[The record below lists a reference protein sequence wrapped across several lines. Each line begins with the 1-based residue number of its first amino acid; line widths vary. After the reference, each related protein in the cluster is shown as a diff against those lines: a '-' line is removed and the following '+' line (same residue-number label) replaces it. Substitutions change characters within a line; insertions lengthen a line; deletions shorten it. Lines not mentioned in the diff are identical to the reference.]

1 MSQTKD
7 PDSNQK
13 ENNSNLINDNTDIN
27 SANHKSV
34 IELKE
39 GEFIFTPIETMIIN
53 KKMPLGFKLD
63 TEENIIKSNEFV
75 KQNINKK
82 KKLETNH
89 RSRTKKIPELGSFTD
104 DYNDNGK
111 KYLRQR
117 KVNQKDQIIKPEN
130 KMTSKEKCE
139 KCLEILKSNSNQL
152 YNYFYNPSTMNTP
165 SLLQIEKNIQNNKY
179 SNTYE
184 FFMDIRKIW
193 FYYYQNYSNNP
204 DIYEKTSKMSK
215 LSEDLFKNIDN
226 LFGDNN
232 HEFHNIKQKLNHFE
246 KDLNDYKTNGGMIS
260 QNKNVNNMNNT
271 MSIKEKNNL
280 GNAIRNLN
288 KEQLKGIIKLLSDSK
303 INQHQTGQTKYFEF
317 DIDKLPS
324 KKLRELEKYVKEC
337 EKETKNNI
345 NNNKEQNEQIRK
357 LKHDLS
363 NKNNPIENVD
373 KNFQNNSEPKKS
385 NLQNP
390 KNNLSES
397 SSSSDSDSDSF
408 SSLNK

>member
-1 MSQTKD
+1 MSQIEIQNNQTEENILTTK
-7 PDSNQK
+7 NNNNNLNLV
-13 ENNSNLINDNTDIN
+13 EN
-27 SANHKSV
+27 K
-34 IELKE
+34 IELKSV
-39 GEFIFTPIETMIIN
+39 EFMLTPLETLLIN
-53 KKMPLGFKLD
+53 KKMPFGIKLD
-63 TEENIIKSNEFV
+63 TEENIIKS
-75 KQNINKK
+75 KDIAKKNINKK
-82 KKLETNH
+82 KIESIH
-89 RSRTKKIPELGSFTD
+89 RSRPKKIEYKEENKDTT
-104 DYNDNGK
+104 K
-111 KYLRQR
+111 KYLRER
-117 KVNQKDQIIKPEN
+117 KTNQKEQTNKELESNNLIIQ
-130 KMTSKEKCE
+130 KCE
-139 KCLEILKSNSNQL
+139 RCIELIKANPLSKL
-152 YNYFYNPSTMNTP
+152 YYKTMNPNTP
-165 SLLQIEKNIQNNKY
+165 CIFDIEKNIKNNKY
-179 SNTYE
+179 SSSYE
-184 FFMDIRKIW
+184 FFMDLRKIW
-193 FYYYQNYSNNP
+193 LYYYQNYSNNP
-204 DIYEKTSKMSK
+204 EIYEKTSTMSK
-215 LSEDLFKNIDN
+215 LSEDLCKDVDN

-246 KDLNDYKTNGGMIS
+246 KDLNDYKVNGGMINQS
-260 QNKNVNNMNNT
+260 KNVNNMSNP
-271 MSIKEKNNL
+271 MSIEEKNNL

-288 KEQLKGIIKLLSDSK
+288 KEQLKGIIRLLSDSK

-317 DIDKLPS
+317 DIDKLPQ
-324 KKLRELEKYVKEC
+324 KKLRELEKYVKDC

>member
-1 MSQTKD
+1 MKSKGNL
-7 PDSNQK
+7 PQK
-13 ENNSNLINDNTDIN
+13 
-27 SANHKSV
+27 
-34 IELKE
+34 
-39 GEFIFTPIETMIIN
+39 
-53 KKMPLGFKLD
+53 
-63 TEENIIKSNEFV
+63 KSN
-75 KQNINKK
+75 NY
-82 KKLETNH
+82 
-89 RSRTKKIPELGSFTD
+89 D
-104 DYNDNGK
+104 
-111 KYLRQR
+111 
-117 KVNQKDQIIKPEN
+117 KP
-130 KMTSKEKCE
+130 M
-139 KCLEILKSNSNQL
+139 SNE
-152 YNYFYNPSTMNTP
+152 
-165 SLLQIEKNIQNNKY
+165 EKN
-179 SNTYE
+179 S
-184 FFMDIRKIW
+184 
-193 FYYYQNYSNNP
+193 
-204 DIYEKTSKMSK
+204 
-215 LSEDLFKNIDN
+215 
-226 LFGDNN
+226 
-232 HEFHNIKQKLNHFE
+232 
-246 KDLNDYKTNGGMIS
+246 
-260 QNKNVNNMNNT
+260 
-271 MSIKEKNNL
+271 L

-363 NKNNPIENVD
+363 NKNNPIENEN